1 MANRKTGRGKGKAK
15 RAPVTTQS
23 LRQAGVGAL
32 ALVRREGEAA
42 LQRALAQGRRWQR
55 DGLRFARETAADLQA
70 QATGWLVPLKA
81 EVDARV
87 ESAGRVFDGAVA
99 QTLARLGIAQQT
111 QLDQLARQVQALSRR
126 VKAR

>member
-1 MANRKTGRGKGKAK
+1 MAKAKTGRSKGKAK

-23 LRQAGVGAL
+23 VRQAGIGAL
-32 ALVRREGEAA
+32 ALVRRESEAA
-42 LQRALAQGRRWQR
+42 LQGAFAQGRRWQR

-81 EVDARV
+81 EVDARI
-87 ESAGRVFDGAVA
+87 ERAGRVFDGAVA
-99 QTLARLGIAQQT
+99 RTLARFGIAQQA
-111 QLDQLARQVQALSRR
+111 QLDQLARQVQALGRR